1 MLNEND
7 DRLSLN
13 EIEKDQIENNNY
25 QFFIRINFGGEIVI
39 YLLLF
44 KQIKK
49 KLSLIFFK
57 KRTSKKSTSKPIWNE
72 KLVFTCL
79 FPSLI
84 RLFKIELCVEDSFGS
99 RVLACEYIDIEN
111 ISDYTTNDYF
121 LPTLGPSHVHLHTSP
136 QNFETEYNSYG
147 LEQSEN
153 SDSSNISKTY
163 DFTNCIAC
171 DQSYVCRL
179 FLNVSSSAKS
189 ENLMV
194 APNLDNLNSYNQNK
208 KYFTI
213 FVLISE
219 VNMINLKYS
228 NNLDFHLS
236 IGKINIHNTIFEIY
250 NINICIRY

>member
-1 MLNEND
+1 M
-7 DRLSLN
+7 
-13 EIEKDQIENNNY
+13 
-25 QFFIRINFGGEIVI
+25 
-39 YLLLF
+39 
-44 KQIKK
+44 
-49 KLSLIFFK
+49 
-57 KRTSKKSTSKPIWNE
+57 
-72 KLVFTCL
+72 
-79 FPSLI
+79 
-84 RLFKIELCVEDSFGS
+84 EDSFGS

-111 ISDYTTNDYF
+111 ISDYTTNNYF

-153 SDSSNISKTY
+153 FSDSSNISKTY

-228 NNLDFHLS
+228 NKLDFHLS
-236 IGKINIHNTIFEIY
+236 IGKIILIILFLKYPILKF
-250 NINICIRY
+250 